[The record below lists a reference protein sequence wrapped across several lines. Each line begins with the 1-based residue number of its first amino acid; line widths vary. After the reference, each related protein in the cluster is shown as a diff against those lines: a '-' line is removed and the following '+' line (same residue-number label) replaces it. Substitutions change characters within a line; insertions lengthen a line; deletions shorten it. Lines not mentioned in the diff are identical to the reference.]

1 MPHETCSLQGTGD
14 EFARWMLSQR
24 GGRSG
29 SPQLL
34 PGGADVGGVE
44 VESTA
49 RATVTRAIEAF
60 KATMAEVDYAALKN
74 RGVVPTEMVHKARH
88 SYMAFCRVLNE
99 VIGDASSERS
109 SVKVE
114 VGIMAQREVLPY
126 ILLTDNAERWYA
138 KPRGYAG
145 DFCSVE
151 KVYEDRASG
160 AGRLGP
166 LLDRCFL
173 DLPAMRGIR
182 NRRRAIAREIRG
194 ILALKAGGETKV
206 TSLVCGGA
214 REIFDVY
221 AKLSRPS
228 ALTTTLIDMD
238 LHALAHV
245 STLCERMRLSSR
257 MTLLQENL
265 LVLSRGAKKIEL
277 TDQDL
282 VYSLGFIEYFN
293 DTLVVRLLD
302 WIHGLLR
309 PGGRV
314 LLGSFH
320 PDNPCKA
327 LMAHVFGWK
336 PVHRTEADMDRLF
349 SMSAF
354 GCPSTRLFFEEQRVS
369 FFAECV
375 KAPW

>member
-1 MPHETCSLQGTGD
+1 MQQETCSLQSTDD
-14 EFARWMLSQR
+14 EFARWMVSQR
-24 GGRSG
+24 RGGS
-29 SPQLL
+29 SL
-34 PGGADVGGVE
+34 PRPSRAEAE

-49 RATVTRAIEAF
+49 RATVSCAIDAF
-60 KATMAEVDYAALKN
+60 KATMAEVDCAALRN
-74 RGVVPTEMVHKARH
+74 RGVAPAALVHKARD
-88 SYMAFCRVLNE
+88 SYMTFCQVLNDT
-99 VIGDASSERS
+99 IGDASPARDAI
-109 SVKVE
+109 KAE
-114 VGIMAQREVLPY
+114 VGVMAQREVLPY
-126 ILLTDNAERWYA
+126 VLLTDNAERWYA

-151 KVYEDRASG
+151 KVYDDRANG

-173 DLPAMRGIR
+173 DLPAVRGIR

-194 ILALKAGGETKV
+194 ILALRARGETKV
-206 TSLVCGGA
+206 TSLACGGA
-214 REIFDVY
+214 RELFDVY

-245 STLCERMRLSSR
+245 STIRERARLCSR
-257 MTLLQENL
+257 MSLLQENL
-265 LVLSRGAKKIEL
+265 LVLSLGAKQIEL

-282 VYSLGFIEYFN
+282 VYSLNLIEYFN

-327 LMAHVFGWK
+327 LMTHVFAWT

-354 GCPSTRLFFEEQRVS
+354 GCPSTRLFFEERRVS

-375 KAPW
+375 KAPL